1 MSATKAQVDVA
12 IVILKQM
19 INAAENGNQ
28 AGEDAV
34 VAAAHGPTLL
44 VQLID
49 MVDFAEALAR
59 SRYSEYE
66 GDPSLTFNAAR
77 AAIARATGAV

>member
-1 MSATKAQVDVA
+1 MSATEAQANAA

-19 INAAENGNQ
+19 INAVENGNQ
-28 AGEDAV
+28 AGENAV
-34 VAAAHGPTLL
+34 IAAAHGPTLL
-44 VQLID
+44 AQLID

-66 GDPSLTFNAAR
+66 GDPSVTFNAAR
-77 AAIARATGAV
+77 AAIARATGAA